1 MFFYVRFFLEN
12 VKNEEKHNNI
22 DRLFFLL
29 IKYLFYLI
37 HCVYRVSVE
46 CIDICHLFGAVLL
59 NMALGDGRC
68 KTFQLKLY
76 AGRNLL
82 LKAI

>member
-22 DRLFFLL
+22 DRLFYPL

-37 HCVYRVSVE
+37 HCVYTVRVE
-46 CIDICHLFGAVLL
+46 CIDICHLLE
-59 NMALGDGRC
+59 
-68 KTFQLKLY
+68 LY
-76 AGRNLL
+76 F
-82 LKAI
+82 